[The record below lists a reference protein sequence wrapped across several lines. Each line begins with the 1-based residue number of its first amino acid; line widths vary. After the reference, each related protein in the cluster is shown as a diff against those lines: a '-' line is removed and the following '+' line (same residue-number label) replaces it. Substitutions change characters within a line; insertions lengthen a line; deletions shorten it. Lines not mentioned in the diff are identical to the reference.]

1 MTWWTVARQPR
12 WIGVLLATL
21 AVAAIFVLLSQWQI
35 ERSIEHATVIE
46 RDTET
51 VQQLSDVAEPQ
62 SGVTSISAGQ
72 KVETEGAL
80 VAGDASVI
88 SGRINHG
95 ATGYWVTAHLV
106 TTDGASLAIAV
117 GWTDDLDAARS
128 ARDILNSSSAAEKIT
143 GRYMASE
150 GALDDDIDSGE
161 RSAMSVAT
169 LINEWAEAPAGV
181 YGGYLILDEPLEG
194 LEAIDSPQPGNEVE
208 LNWLNIFYAVE
219 WIVFAGFALYLWY
232 RLVRDAQEREELER
246 EEAAADAEVTAAA
259 EAAPTAEVN

>member
-1 MTWWTVARQPR
+1 MTWWTIARQPR
-12 WIGVLLATL
+12 WIGVLFATL

-51 VQQLSDVAEPQ
+51 VLALDEVAEP
-62 SGVTSISAGQ
+62 SGPVTSVVVGQ
-72 KVETEGAL
+72 KVKTSGSF

-88 SGRINHG
+88 SGRLNHG
-95 ATGYWVTAHLV
+95 ATGYWVTAHLI
-106 TTDGASLAIAV
+106 TEDGASLAVAT
-117 GWTDDLDAARS
+117 GWTDDVDAANS
-128 ARDILNSSSAAEKIT
+128 ARDIQNSSSAQVTIV

-150 GALDDDIDSGE
+150 GALDDDIDEGE

-169 LINEWAEAPAGV
+169 LLNEWAEPTDTV
-181 YGGYLILDEPLEG
+181 YGGYLILDEPLDG
-194 LEAIDSPQPGNEVE
+194 LTAIDSPVPGNEVE

-232 RLVRDAQEREELER
+232 RLVKDAAEREELER
-246 EEAAADAEVTAAA
+246 EEREL
-259 EAAPTAEVN
+259 AEVN